1 MVILEERRQ
10 PRCTANKW
18 RRPPIDHGRRGIL
31 DINLQQQRQVNE
43 CYPYRFRRTAAPYRK
58 AHAPAQLPA
67 QLGEKS
73 ARIVNVILPE
83 GHSRPFFKSA

>member
-10 PRCTANKW
+10 PRCTPNKW
-18 RRPPIDHGRRGIL
+18 RRPPIEHGRRGIL
-31 DINLQQQRQVNE
+31 EPMFSNNGRLMNVIPIGFGERPRL
-43 CYPYRFRRTAAPYRK
+43 TARLM
-58 AHAPAQLPA
+58 LPHSSPHNS
-67 QLGEKS
+67 EKKS